1 MTEHLDVVIV
11 GAGISGVSAAWHL
24 QDRCPTK
31 SYAILEK
38 RESMGGTWDLFRYPG
53 IRSDSDMYTLGF
65 RFRPWTGRQAIA
77 DGKPILEYVK
87 STAAMY
93 GIDRHIRFH
102 HKVISADWS
111 TAENRWTVH
120 IQSHG
125 TLSALTCEFLFLCS
139 GYYNYDEGYSPR
151 FAGSEDFVG
160 PIIHPQ
166 HWPEDLDY
174 DAKNIVVIGSG
185 ATAVT
190 LVPALADSGA
200 KHVTMLQRSPTYIV
214 SQPDRDGIAEK
225 LNRWLPETMAYTAVR
240 WKNVLRQ
247 AAVYSA
253 CQKWPR
259 RMRKMFLSLIQRQ
272 LPEGYDVRKHF
283 GPHYNPW
290 DQRLCLVPNG
300 DLFRAIRH
308 GKVEVVTDTIERFT
322 ATGIRLN
329 SGRELPADIIITA
342 TGLNLQLFGGAT
354 ATIDGQ
360 QVDITTTM
368 AYKGMML
375 SGIPNMAYTVG
386 YTNASWT
393 LKADLVSEFVCR
405 LLNYMDDNGFDTVVV
420 ERPGSDVEERPFME
434 FTPGYV
440 LRSLDE
446 LPKQGSRTPWRLNQN
461 YLRARNECHPAQRDF
476 NVAFSGTGLG
486 ALAGIGAQRFDADV
500 DAAQRGGISHRA
512 VDDQPGPAG
521 RAGQLGDDITDQR
534 GVQGPGAVDDQH
546 TARTWL
552 REHRLQQRIVLKTP
566 HGADRSGELR
576 SAAELAEL

>member
-24 QDRCPTK
+24 QARCPTK

-38 RESMGGTWDLFRYPG
+38 RAVMGGTWDLFRYPG

-65 RFRPWTGRQAIA
+65 RFRPWTDRQAIA
-77 DGKPILEYVK
+77 DGGPILEYVK

-93 GIDRHIRFH
+93 GIDKHIRFN
-102 HKVISADWS
+102 HKVVSADWS
-111 TAENRWTVH
+111 SGERRWTVH
-120 IQSHG
+120 IDRDGTPS
-125 TLSALTCEFLFLCS
+125 TLSCSFLFLCS
-139 GYYNYDEGYSPR
+139 GYYNYEQGYLPK
-151 FAGSEDFVG
+151 FAGSQDYTG

-174 DAKNIVVIGSG
+174 ADKNIVVIGSG

-190 LVPALADSGA
+190 LVPALVNSGA

-214 SQPDRDGIAEK
+214 SQPDRDSIAER
-225 LNRWLPETMAYTAVR
+225 LNRWLPPKVAYTAVR

-247 AAVYSA
+247 AAVYAA

-259 RMRKMFLSLIQRQ
+259 RMRKMFMGLAQRQ
-272 LPEGYDVRKHF
+272 LPQGYDVRKHF

-290 DQRLCLVPNG
+290 EQRLCLVPNG

-308 GKVEVVTDTIERFT
+308 GQVEVVTDTIDRFIP
-322 ATGIRLN
+322 TGIRLN
-329 SGRELPADIIITA
+329 SGRELSADIIITA

-354 ATIDGQ
+354 ASIDGEP
-360 QVDITTTM
+360 VDLTQTM

-405 LLNYMDDNGFDTVVV
+405 LLNYMDANGFDTVEV
-420 ERPGSDVEERPFME
+420 ERPGSDVQERPFME

-440 LRSLDE
+440 LRSLHE

-461 YLRARNECHPAQRDF
+461 YLRDIHLIRRGKIDDE
-476 NVAFSGTGLG
+476 GL
-486 ALAGIGAQRFDADV
+486 RFAKKQAPV
-500 DAAQRGGISHRA
+500 P
-512 VDDQPGPAG
+512 V
-521 RAGQLGDDITDQR
+521 
-534 GVQGPGAVDDQH
+534 
-546 TARTWL
+546 
-552 REHRLQQRIVLKTP
+552 
-566 HGADRSGELR
+566 
-576 SAAELAEL
+576 

>member
-38 RESMGGTWDLFRYPG
+38 REAMGGTWDLFRYPG

-65 RFRPWTGRQAIA
+65 RFRPWTERQAIA
-77 DGKPILEYVK
+77 DGKPILDYVK

-93 GIDRHIRFH
+93 GIDKHIRLN
-102 HKVISADWS
+102 HKVLGADWS
-111 TAENRWTVH
+111 NAENRWTVH
-120 IQSHG
+120 IENNGAAS
-125 TLSALTCEFLFLCS
+125 TITCAFLFLCS
-139 GYYNYDEGYSPR
+139 GYYNYEQGYAPT
-151 FAGSEDFVG
+151 FAGSKDFAG

-174 DAKNIVVIGSG
+174 AGKNVVVIGSG

-190 LVPALADSGA
+190 LVPALANSGA

-214 SQPDRDGIAEK
+214 SQPAEDKMADR
-225 LNRWLPETMAYTAVR
+225 LNRWLPENMAYAAVR
-240 WKNVLRQ
+240 WKNVLQ
-247 AAVYSA
+247 QVVLYQA
-253 CQKWPR
+253 CQKWPD
-259 RMRKMFLSLIQRQ
+259 RMRNMFLGYAQRQ
-272 LPEGYDVRKHF
+272 LPEGYDVHKHF
-283 GPHYNPW
+283 SPHYNPW
-290 DQRLCLVPNG
+290 EQRLCLVPNG

-308 GKVEVVTDTIERFT
+308 GQADIVTDTIDRFT
-322 ATGIRLN
+322 GTGIRLN

-354 ATIDGQ
+354 ATVDGQ
-360 QVDITTTM
+360 PVDLTKTM

-375 SGIPNMAYTVG
+375 SGLPNMVYTVG

-393 LKADLVSEFVCR
+393 LKADLVSEFACR
-405 LLNYMDDNGFDTVVV
+405 LLNYMDAHGFETVVV
-420 ERPGSDVEERPFME
+420 EHPGSGVEERPFME

-461 YLRARNECHPAQRDF
+461 YLRDIRLIRRGKIADEGLRFAKKPAA
-476 NVAFSGTGLG
+476 VA
-486 ALAGIGAQRFDADV
+486 V
-500 DAAQRGGISHRA
+500 
-512 VDDQPGPAG
+512 
-521 RAGQLGDDITDQR
+521 
-534 GVQGPGAVDDQH
+534 
-546 TARTWL
+546 
-552 REHRLQQRIVLKTP
+552 
-566 HGADRSGELR
+566 
-576 SAAELAEL
+576 

>member
-200 KHVTMLQRSPTYIV
+200 KHVTMLQRSPCCSAHPPTSCR
-214 SQPDRDGIAEK
+214 SQTG
-225 LNRWLPETMAYTAVR
+225 TASPR
-240 WKNVLRQ
+240 SSTAGCRRP
-247 AAVYSA
+247 
-253 CQKWPR
+253 WPTPRYGGRTCCAR
-259 RMRKMFLSLIQRQ
+259 R
-272 LPEGYDVRKHF
+272 P
-283 GPHYNPW
+283 
-290 DQRLCLVPNG
+290 C
-300 DLFRAIRH
+300 
-308 GKVEVVTDTIERFT
+308 T
-322 ATGIRLN
+322 APAR
-329 SGRELPADIIITA
+329 SG
-342 TGLNLQLFGGAT
+342 
-354 ATIDGQ
+354 
-360 QVDITTTM
+360 
-368 AYKGMML
+368 
-375 SGIPNMAYTVG
+375 
-386 YTNASWT
+386 
-393 LKADLVSEFVCR
+393 
-405 LLNYMDDNGFDTVVV
+405 
-420 ERPGSDVEERPFME
+420 
-434 FTPGYV
+434 
-440 LRSLDE
+440 
-446 LPKQGSRTPWRLNQN
+446 
-461 YLRARNECHPAQRDF
+461 
-476 NVAFSGTGLG
+476 
-486 ALAGIGAQRFDADV
+486 
-500 DAAQRGGISHRA
+500 
-512 VDDQPGPAG
+512 
-521 RAGQLGDDITDQR
+521 
-534 GVQGPGAVDDQH
+534 
-546 TARTWL
+546 
-552 REHRLQQRIVLKTP
+552 
-566 HGADRSGELR
+566 HGACGRCS
-576 SAAELAEL
+576 

>member
-38 RESMGGTWDLFRYPG
+38 RADMGGTWDLFRYPG

-65 RFRPWTGRQAIA
+65 RFRPWTERQAIA

-93 GIDRHIRFH
+93 GIDERIRLN
-102 HKVISADWS
+102 HKVVSADWS
-111 TAENRWTVH
+111 SVDNRWTVH
-120 IQSHG
+120 IESNG
-125 TLSALTCEFLFLCS
+125 TSNVLTCTFLFLCS
-139 GYYNYDEGYSPR
+139 GYYNYEQGYAPSFP
-151 FAGSEDFVG
+151 GSEDFTG

-174 DAKNIVVIGSG
+174 ADKNIVVIGSG

-214 SQPDRDGIAEK
+214 SQPADDTIADR
-225 LNRWLPETMAYTAVR
+225 LNRWLPENMAYAAVR

-247 AAVYSA
+247 AALYGA
-253 CQKWPR
+253 CKKWPR
-259 RMRKMFLSLIQRQ
+259 RMRNILLGYVQRQ
-272 LPEGYDVRKHF
+272 LPEGYDVHKHF
-283 GPHYNPW
+283 NPQYDPW

-308 GKVEVVTDTIERFT
+308 GKAEVVTDGIERFT

-329 SGRELPADIIITA
+329 SGQELAADIIITA
-342 TGLNLQLFGGAT
+342 TGLNLQLFGGAAVT
-354 ATIDGQ
+354 VDGQ
-360 QVDITTTM
+360 PVDLTKTM

-375 SGIPNMAYTVG
+375 SGLPNMVYTVG

-393 LKADLVSEFVCR
+393 LKADLVSEFACR
-405 LLNYMDDNGFDTVVV
+405 LLNYMDDKGLETVVV
-420 ERPGSDVEERPFME
+420 EHPGSDVEERPFME

-461 YLRARNECHPAQRDF
+461 YLRDIGLIRRGKIADEGLRFTKKPAA
-476 NVAFSGTGLG
+476 VA
-486 ALAGIGAQRFDADV
+486 V
-500 DAAQRGGISHRA
+500 
-512 VDDQPGPAG
+512 
-521 RAGQLGDDITDQR
+521 
-534 GVQGPGAVDDQH
+534 
-546 TARTWL
+546 
-552 REHRLQQRIVLKTP
+552 
-566 HGADRSGELR
+566 
-576 SAAELAEL
+576 

>member
-38 RESMGGTWDLFRYPG
+38 RQAMGGTWDLFRYPG

-65 RFRPWTGRQAIA
+65 RFRPWTERQAIA

-93 GIDRHIRFH
+93 GIDKHIRLD
-102 HKVISADWS
+102 HKVLAADWS
-111 TAENRWTVH
+111 STENRWTLH
-120 IQSHG
+120 IESNG
-125 TLSALTCEFLFLCS
+125 APSTITCSFLFLCS
-139 GYYNYDEGYSPR
+139 GYYNYEQGYAPT
-151 FAGSEDFVG
+151 FPGSEDFTG

-174 DAKNIVVIGSG
+174 ADKNVVVIGSG

-190 LVPALADSGA
+190 LIPALANSGA
-200 KHVTMLQRSPTYIV
+200 KHVTMLQRSPSYIV
-214 SQPDRDGIAEK
+214 SQPKRDKLADR
-225 LNRWLPETMAYTAVR
+225 LNRWLPDNMAYFAVR

-247 AAVYSA
+247 AALYGA
-253 CQKWPR
+253 CRRFPQ
-259 RMRKMFLSLIQRQ
+259 RMRNILLGFVERQ
-272 LPEGYDVRKHF
+272 LPDGYDVQKHF
-283 GPHYNPW
+283 GPQYNPW
-290 DQRLCLVPNG
+290 DQRLCLVPSG
-300 DLFRAIRH
+300 DLFRAIRN
-308 GKVEVVTDTIERFT
+308 GQADMVTDTIERFT

-354 ATIDGQ
+354 VTVDGQ
-360 QVDITTTM
+360 PVDLTKAM

-375 SGIPNMAYTVG
+375 SGLPNMTYTVG

-393 LKADLVSEFVCR
+393 LKADLVSEFACR

-420 ERPGSDVEERPFME
+420 EHPGSAVDERPFME

-440 LRSLDE
+440 MRSLEE

-461 YLRARNECHPAQRDF
+461 YLLDIRLIRRGKIDDEGLRFSKSPAP
-476 NVAFSGTGLG
+476 VA
-486 ALAGIGAQRFDADV
+486 V
-500 DAAQRGGISHRA
+500 
-512 VDDQPGPAG
+512 
-521 RAGQLGDDITDQR
+521 
-534 GVQGPGAVDDQH
+534 
-546 TARTWL
+546 
-552 REHRLQQRIVLKTP
+552 
-566 HGADRSGELR
+566 
-576 SAAELAEL
+576 

>member
-253 CQKWPR
+253 CQKW
-259 RMRKMFLSLIQRQ
+259 
-272 LPEGYDVRKHF
+272 
-283 GPHYNPW
+283 
-290 DQRLCLVPNG
+290 
-300 DLFRAIRH
+300 
-308 GKVEVVTDTIERFT
+308 
-322 ATGIRLN
+322 
-329 SGRELPADIIITA
+329 
-342 TGLNLQLFGGAT
+342 AT
-354 ATIDGQ
+354 AHAEDVPEPDPAPATRG
-360 QVDITTTM
+360 VRR
-368 AYKGMML
+368 A
-375 SGIPNMAYTVG
+375 
-386 YTNASWT
+386 
-393 LKADLVSEFVCR
+393 KAL
-405 LLNYMDDNGFDTVVV
+405 
-420 ERPGSDVEERPFME
+420 RPALQPLGPAI
-434 FTPGYV
+434 V
-440 LRSLDE
+440 L
-446 LPKQGSRTPWRLNQN
+446 
-461 YLRARNECHPAQRDF
+461 
-476 NVAFSGTGLG
+476 
-486 ALAGIGAQRFDADV
+486 GAQRRPV
-500 DAAQRGGISHRA
+500 PGHSSREGRGG
-512 VDDQPGPAG
+512 
-521 RAGQLGDDITDQR
+521 
-534 GVQGPGAVDDQH
+534 
-546 TARTWL
+546 
-552 REHRLQQRIVLKTP
+552 
-566 HGADRSGELR
+566 DRHH
-576 SAAELAEL
+576 